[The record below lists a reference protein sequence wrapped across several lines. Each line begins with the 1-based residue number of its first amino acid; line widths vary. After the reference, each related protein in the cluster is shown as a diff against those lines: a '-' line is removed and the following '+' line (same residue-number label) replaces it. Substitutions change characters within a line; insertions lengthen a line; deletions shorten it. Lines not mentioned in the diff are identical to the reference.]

1 MLYYLYKENL
11 KNGIVMNKKIY
22 TIEEI
27 KAILE
32 EVLKNSPVYSV
43 ILFGSYAKEIADE
56 NSDIDL
62 IIDTKETVMG
72 FKLFSLITKIED
84 AFNKQVDAF
93 EKSEII
99 ENSKIDEEIKR
110 TGIVVYKNVKEGVT
124 EL

>member
-32 EVLKNSPVYSV
+32 EVLNNSPVYSV

-62 IIDTKETVMG
+62 IIDTKETLMG